1 MKVDYVC
8 LRECYIIELGYCSEE
23 LRDSYFIGFAKS
35 INENKNISDSQKS
48 KMMRELIAAYEIVSK
63 R

>member
-1 MKVDYVC
+1 MKIDYEV
-8 LRECYIIELGYCSEE
+8 LREHYITELAYCSEE
-23 LRDSYFIGFAKS
+23 LRNSYFIGFSKS
-35 INENKNISDSQKS
+35 INESKNISDSQKS